1 VATSR
6 SRETVEP
13 VDEET
18 ERDAGRKGAPTPTR
32 KQAEQAR
39 MQRLHPVLTKKEQKA
54 RDRQARARKRDEQYK
69 KVEEMPERVLLRNNI
84 DSHWSVAEFA
94 WPVVFLLLACV
105 LATQILPV
113 LSLVGTLGIW
123 VFFLVCAV
131 NVWWRWR
138 SYKREATERIP
149 GFTTRGKGLIGYM
162 MSRMITMRRFRNPG
176 PAIKR
181 GEAY

>member
-1 VATSR
+1 MATSR

-113 LSLVGTLGIW
+113 LSLVGTLASGCSSW
-123 VFFLVCAV
+123 CA
-131 NVWWRWR
+131 R
-138 SYKREATERIP
+138 SMCGGAGAATSARP
-149 GFTTRGKGLIGYM
+149 PSA
-162 MSRMITMRRFRNPG
+162 SRASQRAAR
-176 PAIKR
+176 A
-181 GEAY
+181 